1 LNPQLKNCQTI
12 SFQRN
17 NYLLTFD
24 KIFEFESQ
32 LAEFVGSPYAVMT
45 DCCTHAIELCLRYEQ
60 VRYCEFTA
68 FTYLSIPMTMHKLG
82 ISYKL
87 IPDYW
92 TGEYRFQNTCI
103 WDSARRLEQ
112 NMYRSGMMQC
122 LSFGFDK
129 PLSIGRGGAILLD
142 NRNAYDAL
150 IEMRYDGRNL
160 NIRPWPE
167 QKTFRVGYH
176 YKPTPEEA
184 VKGLILLNQLKLDK
198 HEPKKVHYADL
209 RQITIQD

>member
-1 LNPQLKNCQTI
+1 M
-12 SFQRN
+12 
-17 NYLLTFD
+17 LTFD

>member
-1 LNPQLKNCQTI
+1 
-12 SFQRN
+12 
-17 NYLLTFD
+17 LLTFD
-24 KIFEFESQ
+24 KIFEFESR

-82 ISYKL
+82 IAYKL
-87 IPDYW
+87 IPEYW

-112 NMYRSGMMQC
+112 NMHRPGMMQC

-142 NRNAYDAL
+142 NRDAYNAL

-198 HEPKKVHYADL
+198 PEPKKVYYPDL
-209 RQITIQD
+209 RQITIQE